1 MEITIN
7 YSDMKY
13 YSEELEALIHKVLEK
28 GAELQKVPEDA
39 EISVLICDGETIHE
53 LNRTTAMWTRPL
65 TSFPLP

>member
-28 GAELQKVPEDA
+28 IGRAHV
-39 EISVLICDGETIHE
+39 
-53 LNRTTAMWTRPL
+53 
-65 TSFPLP
+65 

>member
-28 GAELQKVPEDA
+28 GPSPEGAGGCRNQRAHLRRGDY
-39 EISVLICDGETIHE
+39 S
-53 LNRTTAMWTRPL
+53 
-65 TSFPLP
+65 

>member
-28 GAELQKVPEDA
+28 GAV
-39 EISVLICDGETIHE
+39 SRGRRDGAAGHIKDGGV
-53 LNRTTAMWTRPL
+53 
-65 TSFPLP
+65 